1 MFMPATQRDSDRPLA
16 VVNLGS
22 LLRNMAGVYVGLYND
37 YLIIIDRRKFRSQ
50 TSDNMDR

>member
-1 MFMPATQRDSDRPLA
+1 MPATQRDSDRPLA

-37 YLIIIDRRKFRSQ
+37 NLIIIDIIILYQ
-50 TSDNMDR
+50 AWPVHL

>member
-1 MFMPATQRDSDRPLA
+1 MPATQRDSDRPLA

-37 YLIIIDRRKFRSQ
+37 YLIIIDIIILYQ
-50 TSDNMDR
+50 AWPVHL